1 VPRRFL
7 VPLSL
12 LAASLTASLATFV
25 PLSAW
30 ADNAKASN
38 DRVEPLLALAEKHRA
53 AKRYQDAIIPL
64 RAAWGIERRADIACK
79 RGMVAS
85 LLGLTR
91 EAAEF
96 LDRCLRTPPPD
107 QSAEQALLV
116 ETELVMVRQ
125 SVASVAVSVNVPGA
139 EILIDGRALGRA
151 PLPAP
156 LFLEPGE
163 HVILA
168 EVAGRAAAEALT
180 LGAGD
185 ARSVRLH
192 IGPPFTEMTAGA
204 SQSASSPKPFNLTP
218 LVVVGAV
225 VTAAGLGTMVGA
237 LVHSSALYD
246 EAYAARSRAY
256 EKIYVG
262 GCAVPWRP
270 PECDEYA
277 RLANEASTREDI
289 AIAAGVV
296 AGVAGAATLAIA
308 IVNASRPKPP
318 VSAWISPRGSGIV
331 FTW

>member
-1 VPRRFL
+1 MPGRSLAPLGLL
-7 VPLSL
+7 V
-12 LAASLTASLATFV
+12 ASLASFT
-25 PLSAW
+25 PLSAR
-30 ADNAKASN
+30 ADSARTSN

-53 AKRYQDAIIPL
+53 AKRYQDAIVPL
-64 RAAWGIERRADIACK
+64 RAAWDIERRPDIACK

-85 LLGLTR
+85 LLGLMR

-96 LDRCLRTPPPD
+96 LDRCQREPPPG

-125 SVASVAVSVNVPGA
+125 SVASVAVYVNTPGA
-139 EILIDGRALGRA
+139 EIRIDGRALGRA

-156 LFLEPGE
+156 LFLDPGE

-192 IGPPFTEMTAGA
+192 IGPLFTPMTSGG
-204 SQSASSPKPFNLTP
+204 SPSASSSKPFNLTP

-225 VTAAGLGTMVGA
+225 VTAAGLGTMIGA
-237 LVHSSALYD
+237 WVHSSVLYD

-262 GCAVPWRP
+262 GCALPWRP
-270 PECDEYA
+270 PECDEYT

-296 AGVAGAATLAIA
+296 AGVAGVATLTLA

-318 VSAWISPRGSGIV
+318 VSAWISPRSSGFV